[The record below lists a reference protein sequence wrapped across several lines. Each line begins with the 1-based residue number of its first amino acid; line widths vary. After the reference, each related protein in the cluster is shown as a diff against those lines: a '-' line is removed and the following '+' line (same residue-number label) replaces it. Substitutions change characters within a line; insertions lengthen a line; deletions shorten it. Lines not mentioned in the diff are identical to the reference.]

1 MPRMLIV
8 DAGTSGGGGLPDGK
22 PGDFSVSH
30 LIDRRGRCRLAYEP
44 VADLARG
51 VICGFE
57 AMARFPEA
65 MSRDRWREEAL
76 RRGLEPDLD
85 VFLVAS
91 VLAARESLPDDCFL
105 SFNIASRT
113 LVREPVQRALEEAGR
128 LDRLVVEL
136 SSLASDVQEGELAA
150 AVARLRQAG
159 ATIAVDDVGSGTAT
173 LRQIAIVR
181 PEFVKLDAALV
192 SGLHRDDAKRV
203 IVDTIGH
210 LASEL
215 DAWIVAQGVT
225 QVEEL
230 DALIQLRAPLA
241 QGPLIG
247 VSTKTLT
254 RIGFALS
261 AYVRDRGAGATAPS
275 GIVALVERP
284 QALER
289 DSSRE
294 ERAGAFAEDPA
305 LLHLPLVDARRRPV
319 GMLERGVALRGE
331 DPVEDVLVV
340 SRSARIPEL
349 ARRAMLRPPQT
360 RFHPV
365 VCCDVQGRYIGIV
378 RVERL
383 VAALALAREARPVA
397 TA

>member
-1 MPRMLIV
+1 ME
-8 DAGTSGGGGLPDGK
+8 AGTSGEGGAPAGASADA
-22 PGDFSVSH
+22 SVSH
-30 LIDRRGRCRLAYEP
+30 LIDRRGRCRLAFEP
-44 VADLARG
+44 IADLARG

-57 AMARFPEA
+57 AIVRFPEA
-65 MSRDRWREEAL
+65 LSVDRWREEAL
-76 RRGLEPDLD
+76 RRKLEPDVD
-85 VFLVAS
+85 AFVVGS

-105 SFNIASRT
+105 AFNIHPAT
-113 LVREPVQRALEEAGR
+113 LLRDPVQRTLEEDGR

-136 SSLASDVQEGELAA
+136 SGLESSEREQELVG
-150 AVARLRQAG
+150 AVARLRAAG
-159 ATIAVDDVGSGTAT
+159 ATVAVDEVGSGPAT
-173 LRQIAIVR
+173 LRQIARVR

-203 IVDTIGH
+203 IVATLGH

-215 DAWIVAQGVT
+215 DAWIVAQGVS
-225 QVEEL
+225 QIEEL

-254 RIGFALS
+254 RIGFPLS
-261 AYVRDRGAGATAPS
+261 AYVRDRGTAATEPS
-275 GIVALVERP
+275 GIMQLLERP
-284 QALER
+284 PALER
-289 DSSRE
+289 DSGRD
-294 ERAGAFAEDPA
+294 ERVRAFADDPS

-319 GMLERGVALRGE
+319 AILERGVAERGE
-331 DPVEDVLVV
+331 DPLEEVLVV

-349 ARRAMLRPPQT
+349 ARRAMLRPPAT

-365 VCCDVQGRYIGIV
+365 VCCDVQGRYVGIV

>member
-1 MPRMLIV
+1 V
-8 DAGTSGGGGLPDGK
+8 EAGRGGGGRTPDETGGSDA
-22 PGDFSVSH
+22 PVSH

-51 VICGFE
+51 VICGYE
-57 AMARFPEA
+57 ALARFPEA
-65 MSRDRWREEAL
+65 MSPERWRDEA
-76 RRGLEPDLD
+76 RERKLEPDLD
-85 VFLVAS
+85 AFVVDS

-105 SFNIASRT
+105 SFNIHPQT
-113 LVREPVQRALEEAGR
+113 LLRDPVQRVLERAGR

-136 SSLASDVQEGELAA
+136 CPRVPLVHEAQLET
-150 AVARLRQAG
+150 AVRRLRDAG
-159 ATIAVDDVGSGTAT
+159 ATIAVDDVGSGTGT
-173 LRQIAIVR
+173 LRQIAAVR

-192 SGLHRDDAKRV
+192 SGLHRDDAKLV

-210 LASEL
+210 LASQL
-215 DAWIVAQGVT
+215 DAWVVAQGVT

-230 DALIQLRAPLA
+230 DALIGLGAPLA

-247 VSTKTLT
+247 VRTKTLT

-261 AYVRDRGAGATAPS
+261 AYVRDRGAAATEPGAL
-275 GIVALVERP
+275 VALLERP

-289 DSSRE
+289 DSTQQ
-294 ERAGAFAEDPA
+294 ERARVFAQEPA
-305 LLHLPLVDARRRPV
+305 LLHVPLVDARRRPIA
-319 GMLERGVALRGE
+319 MLEREATVRGE
-331 DPVEDVLVV
+331 EPHAEVLVV
-340 SRSARIPEL
+340 APSSRVPEV
-349 ARRAMLRPPQT
+349 ARRAMLRPPAT

-365 VCCDVQGRYIGIV
+365 VCCDAQGRYVGIV

-383 VAALALAREARPVA
+383 VAVLSFAHEARPVT